1 MFSELFTREI
11 LWLSLAWMTYCALHS
26 FLASLRVKH
35 WAERR
40 VPRVSRRYRLAY
52 NLVATVLLIPLL
64 IATELAAGDWLW
76 RWQGPWAW
84 VSHGV
89 TALVVL
95 GVLWS
100 SRAYDMR
107 EFMGLAAATAA
118 AQPRFGLSPLHR
130 FVRHPW
136 YFLGLIWLWTRDMDS
151 ARLVA
156 VLIVSGY
163 LWLGSRLEE
172 DKLEQ
177 ELGRIY
183 REYRSR
189 VPGLLPRPWR
199 YLHRAEFDEL
209 LRAADAGLSASHPT
223 RR

>member
-1 MFSELFTREI
+1 MFSEIFTGNI
-11 LWLSLAWMTYCALHS
+11 LWLVLAWMTYCALHS
-26 FLASLRVKH
+26 FLASVSFKRWV
-35 WAERR
+35 ERR
-40 VPRVSRRYRLAY
+40 GPRVSRHYRLAY
-52 NLVATVLLIPLL
+52 NLVATALLIPLL
-64 IATELAAGDWLW
+64 IVTERAAEDWLW

-84 VSHGV
+84 LSHSV
-89 TALVVL
+89 TVLVAA
-95 GVLWS
+95 GFLWS

-107 EFMGLAAATAA
+107 EFMGVSAAPTPA
-118 AQPRFGLSPLHR
+118 RFGLSPLHR

-156 VLIVSGY
+156 ALIVSAY

-172 DKLEQ
+172 VKLER
-177 ELGRIY
+177 ELGEIY
-183 REYRSR
+183 RTYRNR

-199 YLHRAEFDEL
+199 YLTRDEFAGL
-209 LRAADAGLSASHPT
+209 LRRADAVSAHRPV

>member
-1 MFSELFTREI
+1 MFSGLFTLET
-11 LWLSLAWMTYCALHS
+11 LWLALAWVAYCALHS
-26 FLASLRVKH
+26 VLASLSVKR
-35 WAERR
+35 WVEQRR
-40 VPRVSRRYRLAY
+40 PHFSKQYRLMF
-52 NLVATVLLIPLL
+52 NLLATVLLIPLL
-64 IATELAAGDWLW
+64 IATELVRDDWLW
-76 RWQGPWAW
+76 RWQGLWAW
-84 VSHGV
+84 VSHSV
-89 TALVVL
+89 TVLVML
-95 GVLWS
+95 GFLWS

-107 EFMGLAAATAA
+107 EFMGLSAAAAD

-156 VLIVSGY
+156 ALIVSGY

-172 DKLEQ
+172 AKLEQ
-177 ELGRIY
+177 ELGSVY
-183 REYRSR
+183 RAYRHR

-199 YLHRAEFDEL
+199 YLRRTEFDEL
-209 LRAADAGLSASHPT
+209 RRSSAAGFSAPRPA